1 MIYLVSQRSR
11 THCDADPEGISVVPN
26 HSLDCHPNRV
36 TWSIEHGVA
45 HVHLAR
51 PDKLNALDVE
61 MLHALVDTGKELA
74 SRTDVSAVVLSGDGR
89 GFCAGLDLSQFDAMT
104 SGETPDVVVLGERMA
119 DARALGQQAVRVWS
133 TVEVPVIAALH
144 GVAFG
149 GGLQIALGADIRIS
163 SPDTQ
168 LSVMEIQ
175 WGLIPDLAGTQ
186 LLPELVGR
194 DVAKELTFTGRTL
207 NGREALAI
215 GLVTRIDDDPLTAAL
230 SMAEEIAGHSRNAL
244 VQAKRL
250 LDMAGRVSLAEGL
263 DAEQDAVAAL
273 IGSAEQID
281 VVNRRL
287 QPG

>member
-1 MIYLVSQRSR
+1 MV
-11 THCDADPEGISVVPN
+11 N
-26 HSLDCHPNRV
+26 HSLTRHSGRV
-36 TWSIEHGVA
+36 SCSIEHDVA

-51 PDKLNALDVE
+51 PDKMNALDAK
-61 MLHALVDTGKELA
+61 MLHALVDVGTELA
-74 SRTDVSAVVLSGDGR
+74 TRTDVSSVVISGDGKS
-89 GFCAGLDLSQFDAMT
+89 FCAGLDLSQFDAMM
-104 SGETPDVVVLGERMA
+104 SGKTPDVVVLGERIA

-133 TVEVPVIAALH
+133 SVPVPVIAALH
-144 GVAFG
+144 GAVLG

-163 SPDTQ
+163 SPDAQ

-207 NGREALAI
+207 DGREAQSL
-215 GLVTRIDDDPLTAAL
+215 GLVTRIENDPVAAARA
-230 SMAEEIAGHSRNAL
+230 MAEEIAGHSRNAL
-244 VQAKRL
+244 VRAKQL
-250 LDMAGRVSLAEGL
+250 LDLAGRVPLAEGL

-287 QPG
+287 QSRRR